1 MVIIFDESAC
11 VNNLTGEHGYYSI
24 RRSSLL
30 LKTQEILHMQKIM
43 IEGGHPLKGKVNIS
57 GAKNAALPVIA
68 SCLLTGGWH
77 KIYNVPDL
85 RDIQTIKK
93 IMVGMG
99 VIFREEGG
107 ALYINSENLNKYEA
121 PYDLV
126 KTMRASI
133 LLLGPLVARMGK
145 ARISLPG
152 GCAIG
157 ARPVNLHLKAL
168 SLMGVDMFLENG
180 YINAK
185 TDGIKGADIFFDIPT
200 VTGTENIMMAA
211 VNASGETIINN
222 AAKEPEILD
231 LAHILR
237 KMGADIEG
245 EGTDTIII
253 RGKKELSPAEH
264 EVIPD
269 RIEAGTFMIASAMMK
284 GDIEIN
290 NCRRDDLYSVIEK
303 LRSVGAAVD
312 MQESRISVKGPD
324 ILESVDIKTMPFP
337 GFPTDLQA
345 QFMAMMCIAKGSSV
359 ITETIFENR
368 FIHVSELKRMGA
380 DITIN
385 GNQAL
390 IRGRKRLLSAPVMA
404 TDLRASASLVLA
416 GLVAED
422 GITEINRIYHLDR
435 GYEKME
441 EKFRALGANIWREV
455 N

>member
-1 MVIIFDESAC
+1 
-11 VNNLTGEHGYYSI
+11 
-24 RRSSLL
+24 
-30 LKTQEILHMQKIM
+30 MQKIM
-43 IEGGHPLKGKVNIS
+43 IEGGHPLKGNVKIS

-77 KIYNVPDL
+77 KIHNVPEL
-85 RDIQTIKK
+85 RDIQTIRK
-93 IMVGMG
+93 IMEGMG
-99 VIFREEGG
+99 VTFREEGG
-107 ALYINSENLNKYEA
+107 ALLINSENLNKYEA

-126 KTMRASI
+126 RTMRASI
-133 LLLGPLVARMGK
+133 LLLGPLVARFGM

-168 SLMGVDMFLENG
+168 SSMGVDMFLENG
-180 YINAK
+180 YINAR
-185 TDGIKGADIFFDIPT
+185 TDGIKGAEIFFDIPT

-211 VNASGETIINN
+211 VKARGETIINN
-222 AAKEPEILD
+222 AAKEPEISD
-231 LAHILR
+231 LANILR
-237 KMGADIEG
+237 KMGSDIEG

-253 RGKKELSPAEH
+253 RGRDELSPAEH

-269 RIEAGTFMIASAMMK
+269 RIEAGTFIIAATMAK
-284 GDIEIN
+284 GDIEIEG
-290 NCRRDDLYSVIEK
+290 CRREDLYSIIEK
-303 LRSVGAAVD
+303 VRAVGAAV
-312 MQESRISVKGPD
+312 ETSENGVSVKGPD
-324 ILESVDIKTMPFP
+324 IIESVDIKTMPFP

-390 IRGRKRLLSAPVMA
+390 VRGRKRLLSAPVMA

-422 GITEINRIYHLDR
+422 GLTEISRVYHLDR
-435 GYEKME
+435 GYERME
-441 EKFRALGANIWREV
+441 EKFRLLGANIWREV